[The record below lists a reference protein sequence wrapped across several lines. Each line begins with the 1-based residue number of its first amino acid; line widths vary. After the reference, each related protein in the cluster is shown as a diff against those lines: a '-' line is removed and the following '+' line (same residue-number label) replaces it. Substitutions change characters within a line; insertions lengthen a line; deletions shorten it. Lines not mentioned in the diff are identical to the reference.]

1 MVKVRKSN
9 LGWTPVQLNEGILA
23 GGIEGLIGIE
33 ELTEQT
39 VYKLERNDD
48 LPSKERRKKSKIK
61 LHKPMK
67 SSSKRCSKHNM
78 AKKTKFKVE
87 STINETIDI
96 NSNEDH
102 VGKVMPALIST
113 PTFSDENCSMP
124 GKEETNLDT
133 LSWSSLFVPAPVV
146 KALMELGFKE
156 PTEIQRLS
164 IPPAIKGRRDILGAA
179 ETGSGKTL
187 AFGIPIIDGILN
199 GVNNESNTTDGE
211 DSASESDQEDEDI
224 DGLGCVRVI
233 NLGKAD
239 KTHQQRPA
247 QKLWALILTPTR
259 ELAVQVKDHLV
270 AALKYTDIKVVALVG
285 GMSMQKQQR
294 LLKRQPH
301 IVIATPGR
309 LWELISQ
316 GEPHLSNIE
325 DIRYLAIDETDRMTE
340 VNHFPELRS
349 LLERINIDPV
359 KQKQR
364 QNFVFS
370 ATLTL
375 VHDLPLHTKL
385 KNKKKNKKKELVL
398 SSSDKLK
405 KLVNLIGMTNPK
417 IIDVTKKTGTSELL
431 TESSIV
437 CSLDQKDYYLY
448 YFLVRH
454 PGRTLVF
461 CNSISCVR
469 RMASLLSLLGVRP
482 LPLHANMLQKQRLKN
497 LERFRDSPDGLLLAT
512 DVAARGLD
520 IPNVQH
526 VIHYQVPR
534 TSETYVH
541 RSGRTARAN
550 NEGLTLMLIET
561 AEQKLYLR
569 LMRTLNREKDLP
581 RFPIVSGLM
590 EAVKLRVNLARE
602 IDGMQ
607 LEYKRATSK
616 VSWVQKAA
624 EEMDLLLDEDEMP
637 DKVNDRTSAIIK
649 RKIEVKMK
657 QLKMLLKKSLTN
669 HTFSYIYPSLNNAVE
684 NFKSEQSAIEAVRS
698 ATEDNQ
704 KKRKRRNQRP
714 FRSKKKKPSASNTE

>member
-1 MVKVRKSN
+1 MGKIRKSN
-9 LGWTPVQLNEGILA
+9 LGWAPVQLNEEILA

-33 ELTEQT
+33 ELTD
-39 VYKLERNDD
+39 YKLERNNQNI
-48 LPSKERRKKSKIK
+48 PSKERRKNSKIK
-61 LHKPMK
+61 LQKPMK
-67 SSSKRCSKHNM
+67 SANKRVSKQNKT
-78 AKKTKFKVE
+78 KKTKFKVE
-87 STINETIDI
+87 STINETKDN
-96 NSNEDH
+96 NSNEDNT
-102 VGKVMPALIST
+102 GKLMPALIST
-113 PTFSDENCSMP
+113 STSSDENCNMLD
-124 GKEETNLDT
+124 KADTNLDT
-133 LSWSSLFVPAPVV
+133 LLWSSLFVPTPVI

-187 AFGIPIIDGILN
+187 AFGIPIIDGILS
-199 GVNNESNTTDGE
+199 GLNNESNTTDGE
-211 DSASESDQEDEDI
+211 DSASESDQEDGDI
-224 DGLGCVRVI
+224 DGVGCVRVI

-239 KTHQQRPA
+239 GTDQQRPA

-270 AALKYTDIKVVALVG
+270 AALKYTDIKVLALVG

-316 GEPHLSNIE
+316 GEPHLNNIE
-325 DIRYLAIDETDRMTE
+325 DIRYLVIDETDRMTE

-398 SSSDKLK
+398 SPSDKLK

-437 CSLDQKDYYLY
+437 CTLEQKDYYLY

-469 RMASLLSLLGVRP
+469 RLASLLSLLGVRP

-561 AEQKLYLR
+561 AEQRLYLR
-569 LMRTLNREKDLP
+569 LMKTLNREKELP

-637 DKVNDRTSAIIK
+637 DKVNDRTAAIIK

-657 QLKMLLKKSLTN
+657 QLKMLVTKSLASR
-669 HTFSYIYPSLNNAVE
+669 TFSYMYPSLNTAAG
-684 NFKSEQSAIEAVRS
+684 NFKSEQSAIEVVRS
-698 ATEDNQ
+698 AAEDNQ
-704 KKRKRRNQRP
+704 KKRKRGSQKP
-714 FRSKKKKPSASNTE
+714 FRKKKKKQSTSNTE